1 MLSTMWCP
9 WLTVWNTS
17 LRNDSTMA
25 DVITVITGGI
35 GSGKSVVSRM
45 LAVMGYPTYD
55 CDSRAKWLM
64 QHDAHLRSQLSDLLG
79 EDIYNAQGQVRRDVM
94 ASRIF
99 GDKQLLEAVNAVV
112 HPAVRTDIEQW
123 AEACCAKRVFVE
135 TALLDESGLRN
146 VAHDTWLVD
155 APVAVRVERVM
166 HRSNLSVDE
175 VNSRIRAQR
184 TPLDC
189 DHIILNDGAKA
200 VLPQVLEILGDT

>member
-1 MLSTMWCP
+1 MLSTMWFP
-9 WLTVWNTS
+9 WSTVWNTS

-35 GSGKSVVSRM
+35 GSGKSVVTRV

-64 QHDAHLRSQLSDLLG
+64 QHDSHLRNRLSDLLG
-79 EDIYNAQGQVRRDVM
+79 EDIYDAQGQLMRNMM

-99 GDKQLLEAVNAVV
+99 GDKQLLESVNAVV
-112 HPAVRTDIEQW
+112 HPAVRTDIERW
-123 AEACCAKRVFVE
+123 ANACHSKRVFVE

-155 APVAVRVERVM
+155 APLAVRVERVM
-166 HRSNLSVDE
+166 LRSNLSVDE
-175 VNSRIRAQR
+175 VNSRIRAQHI
-184 TPLDC
+184 PQDC

-200 VLPQVLEILGDT
+200 VLPQVLKILGDT